1 MAHPNRR
8 HHVRERRVV
17 GATRRVNLIA
27 VVDLSVYDA
36 FSFLR
41 LGFSNLVF
49 ALELWYC
56 IAIIS

>member
-1 MAHPNRR
+1 M
-8 HHVRERRVV
+8 RERRVV